1 MRKVDE
7 IVTYLPTFFPKSFS
21 TMVDPDP
28 EKPRQSIKPGWHL
41 YNHMNKI
48 HLHSQNIAHKQKREC
63 MLLDCYKT
71 CIY

>member
-7 IVTYLPTFFPKSFS
+7 IVPYLSTFFPKSFS

-48 HLHSQNIAHKQKREC
+48 HLHSQNIAHKQKENAC
-63 MLLDCYKT
+63 S
-71 CIY
+71 